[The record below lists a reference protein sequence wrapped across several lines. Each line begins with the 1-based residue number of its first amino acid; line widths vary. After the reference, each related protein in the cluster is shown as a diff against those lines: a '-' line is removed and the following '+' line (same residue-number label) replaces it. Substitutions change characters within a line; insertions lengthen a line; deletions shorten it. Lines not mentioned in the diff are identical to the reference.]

1 MLLFEEKSLYR
12 RQTLL
17 HEEYLLDIVD
27 QLQKLGTDEVLEL
40 TLVGYHI

>member
-17 HEEYLLDIVD
+17 YEEYLLDIVD

-40 TLVGYHI
+40 TLV